1 MPYIGK
7 DRRYEI
13 MSEGDAPQDSGEL
26 NFVITMMCLDYINHH
41 GLSYSTLNDIHG
53 VLSCL
58 DKEFYRRLTA
68 QYEDKKIRENGDIF

>member
-13 MSEGDAPQDSGEL
+13 MSEGDAPTCSGEL
-26 NFVITMMCLDYINHH
+26 NFVITMMCLDYINHN
-41 GLSYSTLNDIHG
+41 GLSYTTLNEIHG
-53 VLSCL
+53 ALSCV